1 MRTVMNQKNVLNN
14 RSWLKTKLARL
25 TIKTKLIPLKVRLFK
40 IKTREK
46 RNQEKIRKK
55 MIMIK
60 STRSNLDRRL

>member
-1 MRTVMNQKNVLNN
+1 MNQKNVLNN
-14 RSWLKTKLARL
+14 RSWLETQLARL
-25 TIKTKLIPLKVRLFK
+25 TIRTKLIPLKVRLFK